1 MNKRLEQLPLSLS
14 HPTDFYSDDLVV
26 TKSNKSAY
34 ELIERWPDW
43 PMPVAVLVG
52 PDGSGKTH
60 FATVWADISKAKEIE
75 PDQLDQAITFIEKGI
90 PVLVE
95 DMDGVDFNE
104 VVFFHLINSVKE
116 SHVINPKTTL
126 LITARKGPSN
136 WNVKLDDLASRLRSV
151 TLATLEQP
159 DDELLNA
166 VAFKLFSDRQ
176 ITVDPSVVEFLVS
189 RSERSLFA
197 LGKTV
202 DQIDRLALQR
212 KSKITKALV
221 SEALAVRSESNA
233 H

>member
-34 ELIERWPDW
+34 ELIERWPNW

-60 FATVWADISKAKEIE
+60 FATVWADISKAQKIE

-95 DMDGVDFNE
+95 DMDGFDLNE

-221 SEALAVRSESNA
+221 SEALAVRGESNA
-233 H
+233 L

>member
-34 ELIERWPDW
+34 ELIERWPNW

-60 FATVWADISKAKEIE
+60 FATVWADISKAQKIE

-95 DMDGVDFNE
+95 DMDGVDLNE

-176 ITVDPSVVEFLVS
+176 ITVDPSVVEFLVI

-221 SEALAVRSESNA
+221 SEALAVRGESNA
-233 H
+233 L

>member
-60 FATVWADISKAKEIE
+60 FASVWADISKAQKIE

-95 DMDGVDFNE
+95 DMDGVNLNE

-116 SHVINPKTTL
+116 RRVINPKTTL

-221 SEALAVRSESNA
+221 SEALAVRGESNA
-233 H
+233 L

>member
-221 SEALAVRSESNA
+221 SEALAVRGESNA
-233 H
+233 L

>member
-60 FATVWADISKAKEIE
+60 FASVWADISKAQEIE

-95 DMDGVDFNE
+95 DMDGVNLNE

-116 SHVINPKTTL
+116 RRVINPKTTL

-221 SEALAVRSESNA
+221 SEALAVRGESNA
-233 H
+233 L

>member
-1 MNKRLEQLPLSLS
+1 MNKRLEQLPISLS
-14 HPTDFYSDDLVV
+14 HPTYFYSDDLVV
-26 TKSNKSAY
+26 TKCNKSAY

-60 FATVWADISKAKEIE
+60 FASVWADISKAQKIE
-75 PDQLDQAITFIEKGI
+75 PDQLDRAITFIEKGI

-95 DMDGVDFNE
+95 DMDGVDLNE

-197 LGKTV
+197 LGKTI

-221 SEALAVRSESNA
+221 SEALAVRGESNA
-233 H
+233 L

>member
-43 PMPVAVLVG
+43 PTPVAVLVG

-60 FATVWADISKAKEIE
+60 FATVWADISKAKEIG
-75 PDQLDQAITFIEKGI
+75 PDQLDQAIIFIEKGI

-95 DMDGVDFNE
+95 DMDSVDVNE

-116 SHVINPKTTL
+116 SHVINPTTTL
-126 LITARKGPSN
+126 LITARRGPSN

-221 SEALAVRSESNA
+221 SEALSVRGESDA
-233 H
+233 L

>member
-60 FATVWADISKAKEIE
+60 FASVWADISKAQKIE
-75 PDQLDQAITFIEKGI
+75 PGQLDQAITFIEKGI

-95 DMDGVDFNE
+95 DMDGGNLNE

-116 SHVINPKTTL
+116 RRVINPKTTL

-197 LGKTV
+197 LGKTI

>member
-60 FATVWADISKAKEIE
+60 FASVWADISKAQKIE

-95 DMDGVDFNE
+95 DMDGVDLNE

-116 SHVINPKTTL
+116 RRVINPKTTL

>member
-60 FATVWADISKAKEIE
+60 FATVWADISKAQKIE

-95 DMDGVDFNE
+95 DMDGVDLNE

-116 SHVINPKTTL
+116 RRVINPKTTL

-221 SEALAVRSESNA
+221 SEALAVRGESNA
-233 H
+233 L

>member
-60 FATVWADISKAKEIE
+60 FASVWADISKAQEIE
-75 PDQLDQAITFIEKGI
+75 PDQLDRAITFIEKGI

-95 DMDGVDFNE
+95 DMDGVNLNE

-116 SHVINPKTTL
+116 RRVINPKTTL

>member
-60 FATVWADISKAKEIE
+60 FASVWADISKAQEIE

-95 DMDGVDFNE
+95 DMDGVNLNE
-104 VVFFHLINSVKE
+104 VVFFHLINTVKE
-116 SHVINPKTTL
+116 RRVINPKTTL

>member
-60 FATVWADISKAKEIE
+60 FASVWADISKAQEIE

-95 DMDGVDFNE
+95 DMDGVNLNE

-116 SHVINPKTTL
+116 RRVINPKTTL

-233 H
+233 L

>member
-43 PMPVAVLVG
+43 PTPVAVLVG

-60 FATVWADISKAKEIE
+60 FASVWADISKAQEIE

-95 DMDGVDFNE
+95 DMDGVNLNE

-116 SHVINPKTTL
+116 RRVINPKTTL

-221 SEALAVRSESNA
+221 SEALAVRGESNA
-233 H
+233 L

>member
-95 DMDGVDFNE
+95 DMGGVDFNE

-151 TLATLEQP
+151 TLATLDQP

-221 SEALAVRSESNA
+221 SEALAVRGESNA
-233 H
+233 L

>member
-34 ELIERWPDW
+34 ELIERWPNW

-60 FATVWADISKAKEIE
+60 FATVWADISKAQEIE

-95 DMDGVDFNE
+95 DMDGVDLNE

-221 SEALAVRSESNA
+221 SEALAVRGESNA
-233 H
+233 L

>member
-34 ELIERWPDW
+34 ELIERWPNW
-43 PMPVAVLVG
+43 PMPVALLVG

-60 FATVWADISKAKEIE
+60 FATVWADISKAQKIE

-95 DMDGVDFNE
+95 DMDGVDLNE

-221 SEALAVRSESNA
+221 SEALAVRGESNA
-233 H
+233 L

>member
-60 FATVWADISKAKEIE
+60 FASVWADISKAQEIE

-95 DMDGVDFNE
+95 DMDGVDLNE

-116 SHVINPKTTL
+116 RRVINPKTTL

>member
-60 FATVWADISKAKEIE
+60 FASVWADISKAQKIE
-75 PDQLDQAITFIEKGI
+75 PGQLDQAITFIEKGI

-95 DMDGVDFNE
+95 DMDGVDLNE

-116 SHVINPKTTL
+116 RRVINPKTTL

>member
-95 DMDGVDFNE
+95 DMDGVDLNE

-221 SEALAVRSESNA
+221 SEALAVRGESNA
-233 H
+233 L

>member
-26 TKSNKSAY
+26 TESNKSAY

-60 FATVWADISKAKEIE
+60 FASVWADISKAQKVG
-75 PDQLDQAITFIEKGI
+75 PDQLDQAIIFIEKGI

-95 DMDGVDFNE
+95 DMDSVDVNE
-104 VVFFHLINSVKE
+104 VVVFHLINSVKE
-116 SHVINPKTTL
+116 SHVINPTTTL

-176 ITVDPSVVEFLVS
+176 ITVDPSVVAFLVS

-221 SEALAVRSESNA
+221 SEALSVRGESNA
-233 H
+233 L

>member
-60 FATVWADISKAKEIE
+60 FASVWADISKAQKIE
-75 PDQLDQAITFIEKGI
+75 PGQLDQAITFIEKGI

-95 DMDGVDFNE
+95 DMDGVNLNE

-116 SHVINPKTTL
+116 RRVINPKTTL

-136 WNVKLDDLASRLRSV
+136 WNIKLDDLASRLRSV

-221 SEALAVRSESNA
+221 SEALAVRGESNA
-233 H
+233 L

>member
-60 FATVWADISKAKEIE
+60 FATVWADISKAQEIE

-95 DMDGVDFNE
+95 DMDGVDLNE

-221 SEALAVRSESNA
+221 SEALAVRGESNA
-233 H
+233 L

>member
-1 MNKRLEQLPLSLS
+1 MNKRLEQLLLSLS

-60 FATVWADISKAKEIE
+60 FASVWADISKAQKIE
-75 PDQLDQAITFIEKGI
+75 PGQLDQAITFIEKGI

-95 DMDGVDFNE
+95 DMDGVNLNE

-116 SHVINPKTTL
+116 RRVINPKTTL

-197 LGKTV
+197 LGKTI

>member
-60 FATVWADISKAKEIE
+60 FASVWADISKAQEIE

-95 DMDGVDFNE
+95 DMDGVNLNE

-116 SHVINPKTTL
+116 RRVINPKTTL

-197 LGKTV
+197 LGKTI
-202 DQIDRLALQR
+202 DQIDHLALQR

>member
-60 FATVWADISKAKEIE
+60 FATVWADISKAQKIE

-95 DMDGVDFNE
+95 DMDGFDLNE

-221 SEALAVRSESNA
+221 SEALAVRGESNA
-233 H
+233 L

>member
-60 FATVWADISKAKEIE
+60 FASVWADISKAQEIE
-75 PDQLDQAITFIEKGI
+75 PDQLVQAITFIEKGI

-95 DMDGVDFNE
+95 DVDGVDLDE

-116 SHVINPKTTL
+116 RRVINPKTTL

-197 LGKTV
+197 LGKTI

>member
-60 FATVWADISKAKEIE
+60 FASVWADISKAQKIE
-75 PDQLDQAITFIEKGI
+75 PGQLDQAITFIEKGI

-95 DMDGVDFNE
+95 DMDGVDLDE

-116 SHVINPKTTL
+116 RRVINPKTTL

>member
-60 FATVWADISKAKEIE
+60 FASVWADISKAQKIE
-75 PDQLDQAITFIEKGI
+75 PGQLDQAITFIEKGI

-95 DMDGVDFNE
+95 DMDGVNLNE

-116 SHVINPKTTL
+116 RRVINPKTTL

>member
-60 FATVWADISKAKEIE
+60 FASVWADISKAQEIE
-75 PDQLDQAITFIEKGI
+75 PDQLDRAITFIEKGI

-95 DMDGVDFNE
+95 DMDGVDLNE

-116 SHVINPKTTL
+116 RRVINPKTTL

-197 LGKTV
+197 LGKTI

>member
-60 FATVWADISKAKEIE
+60 FASVWADISKAQKVG
-75 PDQLDQAITFIEKGI
+75 PDQLDQAIIFIEKSI

-95 DMDGVDFNE
+95 DMDSVDVNE

-116 SHVINPKTTL
+116 SHVINPTTTL

-176 ITVDPSVVEFLVS
+176 ITVDPSVVAFLVS

>member
-34 ELIERWPDW
+34 ELIERWPNW

-60 FATVWADISKAKEIE
+60 FATVWADISKAQEIE

-95 DMDGVDFNE
+95 DMDGFDLNE

-221 SEALAVRSESNA
+221 SEALAVRGESNA
-233 H
+233 L

>member
-60 FATVWADISKAKEIE
+60 FASVWADISKARKIE

-95 DMDGVDFNE
+95 DMDGVDLDE

-116 SHVINPKTTL
+116 RRVINPKTTL

>member
-60 FATVWADISKAKEIE
+60 FASVWADISKAQEIE

-95 DMDGVDFNE
+95 DMDGVDLDE

-116 SHVINPKTTL
+116 RRVINPKTTL

-197 LGKTV
+197 LGKTI

>member
-60 FATVWADISKAKEIE
+60 FASVWADISKAQEIE

-95 DMDGVDFNE
+95 DMDGVNLNE

-116 SHVINPKTTL
+116 RRVINPKTTL
-126 LITARKGPSN
+126 LITACKGPSN

-221 SEALAVRSESNA
+221 SEALAVRGESNA
-233 H
+233 L

>member
-34 ELIERWPDW
+34 ELIERWPNW

-60 FATVWADISKAKEIE
+60 FASVWADISKARKIE

-95 DMDGVDFNE
+95 DMDGVDLDE

-116 SHVINPKTTL
+116 RRVINPKTTL

>member
-60 FATVWADISKAKEIE
+60 FASVWADISKAQEID

-95 DMDGVDFNE
+95 DMDGVNLNE

-116 SHVINPKTTL
+116 RRVINPKTTL

-136 WNVKLDDLASRLRSV
+136 WNIKLDDLASRLRSV

-221 SEALAVRSESNA
+221 SEALAVRGESNA
-233 H
+233 L